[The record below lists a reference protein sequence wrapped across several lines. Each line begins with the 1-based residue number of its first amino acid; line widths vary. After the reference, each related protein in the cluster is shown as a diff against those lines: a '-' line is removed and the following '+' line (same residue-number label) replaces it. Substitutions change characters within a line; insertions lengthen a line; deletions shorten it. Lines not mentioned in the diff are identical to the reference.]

1 VHSKKARSGP
11 PADAI
16 VPDRQLLKFSQ
27 FPFGRYAGA
36 FRLWLM
42 RHTLRQSRRGQQK
55 ALCGHKK
62 NPKQM
67 DAWGA
72 KMMLPQLRLLIGRQ
86 GVGGSNAA
94 RLAY

>member
-1 VHSKKARSGP
+1 VLSYRVVLGHSKKARSGP

-42 RHTLRQSRRGQQK
+42 RHTL
-55 ALCGHKK
+55 
-62 NPKQM
+62 
-67 DAWGA
+67 
-72 KMMLPQLRLLIGRQ
+72 
-86 GVGGSNAA
+86 
-94 RLAY
+94 